1 MGLGQWLRRGIGAVR
16 KGLIALGWAYAGLIV
31 YFSLIPDPPH
41 VAEFQ
46 QGDKLKHLG
55 AYGLL
60 MFYFAQLYLA
70 PRPRLAYALAFC
82 AMGVSIEYL
91 QRWGGVRTF
100 EVADMAA
107 NALGV
112 ALGWALA
119 SRFALYKRP
128 PQA

>member
-1 MGLGQWLRRGIGAVR
+1 LRKA
-16 KGLIALGWAYAGLIV
+16 LIALGCAYAGLIV
-31 YFSLIPDPPH
+31 YFSLISDPPH

-60 MFYFAQLYLA
+60 MFYFARLYLA
-70 PRPRLAYALAFC
+70 ARPRLAHALAFC
-82 AMGVSIEYL
+82 AMGISIEYL

-107 NALGV
+107 NACGV
-112 ALGWALA
+112 GLGWWAATFFKRNRYA
-119 SRFALYKRP
+119 S
-128 PQA
+128 